1 MPTGTIYELLLL
13 GAGNKVIGRASFE
26 TDAARNVEI
35 NKLKTPGASFVE
47 VGNTFYNVT
56 HIEAIQKSDKE
67 PEA

>member
-13 GAGNKVIGRASFE
+13 GSGNKIIGRLTFE
-26 TDAARNVEI
+26 TNAARNAEI

-47 VGNTFYNVT
+47 VGNTLYN
-56 HIEAIQKSDKE
+56 AALIQAMQKNDKE